1 MVVAGLITAGLLG
14 APLAAQAA
22 VAPAA
27 ASPRQTAAA
36 AGGIGLRI
44 MPRDG
49 EAARAQGSHESDWT
63 MLAILGGVL
72 VVGAGAFSV
81 YLVRRPA

>member
-14 APLAAQAA
+14 APLGAQAA
-22 VAPAA
+22 MSPAA
-27 ASPRQTAAA
+27 ASSRQPASAS
-36 AGGIGLRI
+36 GGLGLRV

-49 EAARAQGSHESDWT
+49 QAAQARGSVESDWT